1 MELMINGK
9 AYSVPDKPQR
19 MLLYV
24 LRDEL
29 GLTGTKFGCGVG
41 FCGACTIHIDG
52 AIARS
57 CITPISATSG
67 KRITTIEG
75 LSSGETLH
83 PVQQAFL
90 ELQAPQCGWCQS
102 GQMMAAAALLST
114 NPNPNND
121 EIIAMLTINYCRC
134 GTYGRIKRAIARA
147 AELARAQG
155 VHL

>member
-1 MELMINGK
+1 MINGK

-41 FCGACTIHIDG
+41 LCGACTIHIDG

-75 LSSGETLH
+75 LSRG
-83 PVQQAFL
+83 
-90 ELQAPQCGWCQS
+90 
-102 GQMMAAAALLST
+102 
-114 NPNPNND
+114 
-121 EIIAMLTINYCRC
+121 
-134 GTYGRIKRAIARA
+134 
-147 AELARAQG
+147 
-155 VHL
+155 